1 MGHNVATH
9 YYQGQGV
16 VMMGEYDANGKVTG
30 LETLGNCT
38 SLQISPEITK
48 AEHKESWSGMRA
60 VDITWVTETK
70 LSGTIQCEEWG
81 TATLRK
87 VLQGATTAVATGT
100 ATGETLL
107 AYPGKIG
114 TLAHMG
120 VSALTLVAG
129 STNLVPWADGLAD
142 GEWDYK
148 LYADGGSVEFAKT
161 PVSTTLTEGV
171 TVTAGYTYKA
181 QTMIGAMAETGKRRY
196 LRFEGLNTVRGMEPL
211 LLECWQC
218 EIDPPDN
225 LDFLTEQEDSV
236 ASYQLN
242 FTLFL
247 DPKRS
252 KESGQFFTV
261 TQLAE

>member
-38 SLQISPEITK
+38 SLQISPELSK
-48 AEHKESWSGMRA
+48 AEHKESHSGMRSTDL
-60 VDITWVTETK
+60 VWYTETK

-81 TATLRK
+81 AETLRK
-87 VLQGATTAVATGT
+87 VLLGASTSVAAGT
-100 ATGETLL
+100 VTGETLL

-114 TLAHMG
+114 ALAHMG
-120 VSALTLVAG
+120 VSAVTLRAG
-129 STNLVPWADGLAD
+129 SSSLTPWTDGMAD

-161 PVSTTLTEGV
+161 PANTDLTDGV

-181 QTMIGAMAETGKRRY
+181 QNTIGAMAETGKRRY
-196 LRFEGLNTVRGMEPL
+196 LRFEGLNTVRNMEPL

-218 EIDPPDN
+218 QIDPPDN
-225 LDFLTEQEDSV
+225 LDFLTEQEDTV

-247 DPKRS
+247 DTRRS
-252 KESGQFFTV
+252 KEAGQFFTV